1 MSPLS
6 FSVILYRKHFLFLH
20 PPSSIYTPALSTT
33 LRIICLQ
40 SSSSILTVDGGSK
53 FSRMTHF
60 FFFQSIEKYVRKVQT
75 SRSFHRFFVFRSI
88 PPPRPPPAIHPFF
101 LLQIRPLAPCHA
113 LLVDIFMFTR
123 IFSFP
128 LLFHLSTEHYGHN
141 R

>member
-60 FFFQSIEKYVRKVQT
+60 FFFNQSK
-75 SRSFHRFFVFRSI
+75 SMFGRFKLHGRFIVFSCSDLF
-88 PPPRPPPAIHPFF
+88 PRLV
-101 LLQIRPLAPCHA
+101 LLQPFILFFCCKFAHS
-113 LLVDIFMFTR
+113 LLVML
-123 IFSFP
+123 FSSTYLCLPEYLVF
-128 LLFHLSTEHYGHN
+128 LSLFSSIN
-141 R
+141 RTLRP